1 LTKYIYE
8 VGKMLKTIEKYM
20 VIIIAA
26 FVIFNFYFAPRS
38 VVAYNTRN
46 LTSVSQTVQEDI
58 LKVAQEK

>member
-1 LTKYIYE
+1 
-8 VGKMLKTIEKYM
+8 MLKTIEKYM